1 MKTEGCMGISVNIKS
16 YHVMIVQRV
25 KTILFASLI
34 VAMMLPFSMMDVSIA
49 SANEANEKE
58 KYKINAKQYWL
69 ELHKDEI
76 FKDKTETE
84 KILYYKNLEKYIEL
98 RTTQQIE
105 FDNEA
110 EILSKIVL
118 DAKQNGDTLSK
129 L

>member
-1 MKTEGCMGISVNIKS
+1 
-16 YHVMIVQRV
+16 MIVQRV